1 MKQNLSS
8 TQYDKILATY
18 SDQQLEN
25 NWKALFL
32 MTDLF
37 KEFAAIVANKLN
49 FQYNSD
55 EEENVITFLK
65 ASYNGQNK

>member
-1 MKQNLSS
+1 
-8 TQYDKILATY
+8 
-18 SDQQLEN
+18 
-25 NWKALFL
+25 

-37 KEFAAIVANKLN
+37 KEIAAIVANKLN
-49 FQYNSD
+49 SQYNSD